1 MFRMTL
7 NDWAWIVIV
16 LVLGMQILF
25 EKQRGCEQDAAIG
38 RLQGEVRFLDS
49 RLNDRPSTFEVLL
62 YIDDAFE
69 KRKKGGSQ

>member
-1 MFRMTL
+1 MTL

-16 LVLGMQILF
+16 LVLGMQTLF
-25 EKQRGCEQDAAIG
+25 EKQRGCERDAAIK
-38 RLQGEVRFLDS
+38 RLQGEVEFIDS
-49 RLNDRPSTFEVLL
+49 RLNNRPSTFEVLL